1 MLEIVLSTSYTLAP
15 SILSRVSGGKNDVQK
30 LKGEINA
37 AELADV
43 LELSGLCNVKALSSP
58 PCCPHLDTPAIH

>member
-1 MLEIVLSTSYTLAP
+1 MTI
-15 SILSRVSGGKNDVQK
+15 DVQK

-43 LELSGLCNVKALSSP
+43 LELSGVCNVKALSSP
-58 PCCPHLDTPAIH
+58 PCCPHFGRSCYSLTSSVFII